1 LPDSCP
7 TGCRPSAHEVVPHAM
22 PLLTTL
28 RCYLALLRP
37 AQWLKNLM
45 LFFPPFLGGSL
56 FTSAASPAALIPFAS
71 FCLASSATYILN
83 DLLDTENDR
92 NHPEKRLRPLP
103 SGRVSSVS
111 AGMLGLALALAA
123 LGLAW
128 TISRPFLLFLLV
140 YGLVSCAYSI
150 RLKEYALVDIFCIAA
165 GFLLRL
171 EAGGAAFG
179 VTISEWLFLSVF
191 LLAIFLS
198 TGKRLSEKNRLG
210 VTAANHRRAL
220 ATYPEGFL
228 NGTMYMT
235 GAAVLVTYTLY
246 VITRHSAILIY
257 SVPLCCFGL
266 LRYILRV
273 QSGKGGDPTESLTR
287 DLPLFVVGLAWMLMV
302 GWGIYAP

>member
-1 LPDSCP
+1 
-7 TGCRPSAHEVVPHAM
+7 M
-22 PLLTTL
+22 I
-28 RCYLALLRP
+28 
-37 AQWLKNLM
+37 
-45 LFFPPFLGGSL
+45 FFPPFLGGTFFLSIVH
-56 FTSAASPAALIPFAS
+56 PAALIPFVS
-71 FCLASSATYILN
+71 FCLASSATYVLN
-83 DLLDTENDR
+83 DLLDRENDR

-103 SGRVSSVS
+103 SGRISPVS
-111 AGMLGLALALAA
+111 AGVLALALGLVAV
-123 LGLAW
+123 GLAW
-128 TISRPFLLFLLV
+128 TISLPFLLFLSI
-140 YGLVSCAYSI
+140 YGLVSSAYSI
-150 RLKEYALVDIFCIAA
+150 RLKEYALVDIFCISA

-210 VTAANHRRAL
+210 GAAANHRKAL

-228 NGTMYMT
+228 EGTMYLT

-246 VITRHSAILIY
+246 VITRNSAILIY

-273 QSGKGGDPTESLTR
+273 QSGKGGDPTESLLR
-287 DLPLFVVGLAWMLMV
+287 DIPLFIVGLAWAVMV

>member
-1 LPDSCP
+1 M
-7 TGCRPSAHEVVPHAM
+7 VPPAM
-22 PLLTTL
+22 SLATTL
-28 RCYLALLRP
+28 RSYIVLLRP
-37 AQWLKNLM
+37 TQWLKNLM
-45 LFFPPFLGGSL
+45 IFFPPFLGGTL
-56 FTSAASPAALIPFAS
+56 FTAVVRPAALLPFAS

-83 DLLDTENDR
+83 DLLDRENDR

-111 AGMLGLALALAA
+111 AATLALVLALVA
-123 LGLAW
+123 LVLAW
-128 TISRPFLLFLLV
+128 TLSPLFLLFLLI

-150 RLKEYALVDIFCIAA
+150 RLKEYALVDIFCIST

-210 VTAANHRRAL
+210 GAAANHRKAL

-228 NGTMYMT
+228 SGTMYMT

-273 QSGKGGDPTESLTR
+273 QSGKGGDPTESLTK
-287 DLPLFVVGLAWMLMV
+287 DLPLFIVGLAWALMV

>member
-1 LPDSCP
+1 MSH
-7 TGCRPSAHEVVPHAM
+7 PS
-22 PLLTTL
+22 LSTRL

-37 AQWLKNLM
+37 TQWLKNLM
-45 LFFPPFLGGSL
+45 IFFPPFLGGTL
-56 FTSAASPAALIPFAS
+56 TSVVRPAALIPFAS

-83 DLLDTENDR
+83 DLLDIENDR
-92 NHPEKRLRPLP
+92 NHPDKRLRPLP
-103 SGRVSSVS
+103 SGRISSAS
-111 AGMLGLALALAA
+111 AGMLAFALSLVA

-128 TISRPFLLFLLV
+128 LVSTSFLLFLLI

-150 RLKEYALVDIFCIAA
+150 KLKEYALIDIFCISA

-191 LLAIFLS
+191 LLAIFLC

-210 VTAANHRRAL
+210 ATAANHRKAL

-235 GAAVLVTYTLY
+235 GSAVLVTYTLY
-246 VITRHSAILIY
+246 VITRHSAVLIY

-273 QSGKGGDPTESLTR
+273 QSGKGGDPTESLLR
-287 DLPLFVVGLAWMLMV
+287 DMPLFIVGIAWAV
-302 GWGIYAP
+302 